1 MSKVAARAG
10 TPDYEEAKRHAASP
24 DAEARE
30 ALAGTRG
37 TRPEILYFLSEDPAT
52 SVRRAVAGN
61 PGTPIHAALIL
72 SHDDDDDV
80 RCDLAAEVAKR
91 APILGDAHEPGDDT
105 HETGAKSLR
114 DIAIEILEGLARD
127 EVVRV
132 RVALAEALKDVAKA
146 PPEVIERVI
155 KRLANDS
162 EIAVA
167 GPILEHSPLL
177 TEADLM
183 AIAEAVTVGGALA
196 AIARR
201 RSVGVALSDAIAGR
215 ATAAD
220 GKGDVQA
227 EAITALLANPSA
239 QIREE
244 TLDRIIDAAPDRPAW
259 HPPLVRWPT
268 LAATAARRLAGF
280 VAHTLLNELAAR
292 KDLDPDTAAAVADA
306 VKARLEDEAAAAAA
320 PAETSAATRKKKKA
334 AAHGKES
341 AEPGGAMAEARKLK
355 AAGKLD
361 EDALSN
367 ALLRGRRSLVRAGL
381 ALLAELPEAVVDKI
395 VDSRSAKGMT
405 ALAWKAETSMRFA
418 VQLQI
423 RLAGIAPN
431 AVLNARGG
439 VGYPLSAEDLTWQI
453 EFFSG

>member
-1 MSKVAARAG
+1 MSKVAARVG
-10 TPDYEEAKRHAASP
+10 NPKYEEAKRCAASH
-24 DAEARE
+24 DAAARA

-37 TRPEILYFLSEDPAT
+37 TRPEILYYLSEDPAT

-72 SHDDDDDV
+72 SRDDDEDV
-80 RCDLAAEVAKR
+80 RCDIAAEVAKR
-91 APILGDAHEPGDDT
+91 VPALDEPGAADS
-105 HETGAKSLR
+105 ESLR

-127 EVVRV
+127 EVTRV
-132 RVALAEALKDVAKA
+132 RAVLAEALKDVAKA
-146 PPEVIERVI
+146 PPELIERVI
-155 KRLANDS
+155 KRLARDP
-162 EIAVA
+162 EITVA

-177 TEADLM
+177 TEADLV
-183 AIAEAVTVGGALA
+183 AIAEAVTVQGALA

-201 RSVGVALSDAIAGR
+201 RRVGEALSDAIAGR
-215 ATAAD
+215 ATAVD
-220 GKGDVQA
+220 GSGGIHA

-244 TLDRIIDAAPDRPAW
+244 TLDRIIDAAPDRPTW

-268 LAATAARRLAGF
+268 LATTAARRLAGF
-280 VAHTLLNELAAR
+280 VARTLLNELAAR
-292 KDLDPDTAAAVADA
+292 EDLDPATAAAVADA
-306 VKARLEDEAAAAAA
+306 VKARLDDEVDETKPPAKKRPAA
-320 PAETSAATRKKKKA
+320 RKKKKPKK
-334 AAHGKES
+334 GG
-341 AEPGGAMAEARKLK
+341 EPATAMTEARKLK
-355 AAGKLD
+355 ADGKLD
-361 EDALSN
+361 EEALSN

-381 ALLAELPEAVVDKI
+381 ALLADLPEAVVDKI
-395 VDSRSAKGMT
+395 VESRSAKGMT

-439 VGYPLSAEDLTWQI
+439 VDYPLSDDDLTWQI